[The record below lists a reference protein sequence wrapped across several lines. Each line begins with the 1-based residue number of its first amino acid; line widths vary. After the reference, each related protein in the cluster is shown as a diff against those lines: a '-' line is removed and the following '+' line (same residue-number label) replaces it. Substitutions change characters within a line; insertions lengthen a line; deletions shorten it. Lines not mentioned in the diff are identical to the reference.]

1 MFNGGY
7 FCLFIYLIMFNRAGW
22 YKVILLFKLLIY
34 LGLVFIKRLLESNNF
49 VLFLKLF
56 QSIVMFLFG
65 L

>member
-7 FCLFIYLIMFNRAGW
+7 FFLFIYLIMFNRAGW